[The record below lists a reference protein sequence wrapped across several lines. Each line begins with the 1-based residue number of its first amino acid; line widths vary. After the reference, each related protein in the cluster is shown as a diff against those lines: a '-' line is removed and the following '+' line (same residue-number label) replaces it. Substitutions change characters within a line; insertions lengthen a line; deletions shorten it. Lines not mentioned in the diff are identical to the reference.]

1 MKKIVFIS
9 DTHEQ
14 HEKVKVPPC
23 DILLHAGD
31 LTYRGKEEK
40 VDQALRWLNKQDA
53 KHVVVIAGN
62 HDWLFQTEPEVAK
75 ELLAAFPKIHYLEN
89 NGVTLEGLKFW
100 GSPWTPAFCNWAFNA
115 DPADIFKHWD
125 LIPSGLD
132 VLVTHGP
139 PKGILDRAA
148 PQLVPPTPELGCYD
162 LKIAVIQ
169 TKPKIH
175 VFGHIHG
182 GANLQQRLYKDG
194 TEFIN
199 ASVVDEAYKVV
210 RNPVEIDFY
219 ES

>member
-1 MKKIVFIS
+1 VKKIVFIS

-23 DILLHAGD
+23 DILVHAGD

-75 ELLAAFPKIHYLEN
+75 ELLAA
-89 NGVTLEGLKFW
+89 
-100 GSPWTPAFCNWAFNA
+100 SPWTPAFCNWAFNA